1 LTARLAFATGRFLD
15 LLFFAMITLL
25 LEIVRTRCESS
36 PEKVCE
42 AGVSN
47 TDCVGCLSVAD

>member
-1 LTARLAFATGRFLD
+1 LTALRLPLATERFFD

-36 PEKVCE
+36 PEKVCCHL
-42 AGVSN
+42 
-47 TDCVGCLSVAD
+47 CVMLESVGRIA

>member
-1 LTARLAFATGRFLD
+1 LAAGRLALATTRFFD

-36 PEKVCE
+36 PEKVRCHL
-42 AGVSN
+42 
-47 TDCVGCLSVAD
+47 C